1 MVPDLVDHFA
11 QTLIRADLLE
21 VAMPLIDSYARGV
34 THPVDEVVAEIDR
47 RLQEIVGR
55 EPKDR
60 HEHLESLAARR
71 GLRGEV
77 HETQEQQAQAATEL
91 GVSVQDNRDAQ

>member
-47 RLQEIVGR
+47 RLQVTAEGGS
-55 EPKDR
+55 P
-60 HEHLESLAARR
+60 ARR
-71 GLRGEV
+71 AMPGRG
-77 HETQEQQAQAATEL
+77 
-91 GVSVQDNRDAQ
+91 RDGF